1 MNSFLKNRIHR
12 SGFKHP
18 ASILALGTLLFLP
31 HLLFGQFTFQ
41 QRSEPPGLFSSSSQ
55 IFDTNSSLIT
65 RSISTNSGNFIF
77 THWTING
84 VRKSDPNGLALHSCR
99 FNITSNTIAIAHYFD
114 KHADSDADGVPDWVE
129 IKNTGNLNATA
140 NSDSDGDG
148 IPLGY
153 EAHLGLNPSIDD
165 NITEGGISI
174 RRSSMFAVNFG
185 GAKKL
190 TLKSDPIGLVS
201 SQVTLLEN
209 NSTYQSTTLSGKS
222 HGYYFSHWEVNGV
235 RQSDVKG
242 VGLAR
247 VSQTMSGDKQIVAK
261 YYAEDLDSDQ
271 DGIPDWYEWHYL
283 GNLNLSESSDPDG
296 DGFSL
301 AEERKLGLSSV
312 IDDNITEGGV
322 SQRRSRITV
331 INLGGASKL
340 TIQSDPPGLVAS
352 SLSYPEINST
362 YSSPSLYGLQNGF
375 YFSHW
380 EVNGVRQSDSLGI
393 GLSKVTKVLDGNKEF
408 VAKFYSESEDSD
420 GDGIPDWYERR
431 EFGNLDQN
439 QSSDPDGDGFSVSEE
454 RKLGLSS
461 VIFDTIKEG
470 SISMR
475 RSRTQSFLRDSHD
488 PTDSDGDGLTNY
500 QEIQLGTNPQ
510 NSDSDGDGFSDHAET
525 LDGTDP
531 LLASSFRNVAPN
543 RIFSPAPLR
552 ISENQP
558 VGTLVGNIL
567 GADPNDSNF
576 SGAYSYSLVDGN
588 GSTDNVRFQL
598 DSNGTL
604 TTAETFDYEALLETA
619 DANLSIRIRISDSE
633 NLFFED
639 SLTVLV
645 TDVFE
650 DLDQDGIEDHL
661 DPDQDGDGFSNQ
673 FELEQSTDPRNSH
686 SIPNRPP
693 SSLTLLPYPFLE
705 NLPPGSVIADFNATD
720 PDANTTLTL
729 SLVDGNGSKDNALFS
744 MDANGSLLTQFIFD
758 FETNA
763 THYSVRVRVR
773 DESNASLERS
783 FLLDLLNQV
792 EDLDRD
798 GIEDY
803 FDLDDDGD
811 GFTDLFESEWGTDP
825 FNPTS
830 TPNQAPSSLSFST
843 RSFPEN
849 LPVGSIIGKFAASD
863 PDANATLTLSLANGR
878 GSEHNA
884 LFGID
889 ANGSLVTRFPFDFE
903 TNASNYSIRVQVR
916 DEWNASLE
924 ESFQLI
930 LDDLDENPPVL
941 TLIGPTEITLT
952 TGIGFRDPGATW
964 IDDLEGNGTTYASRS
979 DFNVSK
985 AGTYTLLYTFSDRA
999 GNPAK
1004 DLNRTLIVRDPA
1016 LPLVR
1021 TLTAQ
1026 LDGNDSV
1033 SLHAELLDSGGLEIA
1048 EIGVEIGTRPSLSDG
1063 RLHPLRPE
1071 AESGFY
1077 STIVPNLPTG
1087 VELFYRAYAI
1097 NRMGIAHGSV
1107 HKIQLPQEVDP
1118 NIWWTQALVHDG
1130 GWRTLDWF
1138 GTFLLSDEDYWV
1150 YHAQLGWIY
1159 LVSDDSGG
1167 IWMWKQGLD
1176 WVWTSRASA
1185 PFYWMNSTSNWLYP
1199 LHLERDRNI
1208 FWDYARQQAIRLP

>member
-1 MNSFLKNRIHR
+1 MHSKVSPVLFWV
-12 SGFKHP
+12 
-18 ASILALGTLLFLP
+18 GTFIP
-31 HLLFGQFTFQ
+31 CLLFGQFTLEQ
-41 QRSEPPGLFSSSSQ
+41 KSEPPGLFSTTSQ
-55 IFDTNSSLIT
+55 SYDHNTSLTT
-65 RSISTNSGNFIF
+65 RSISFNSGDFYF

-84 VRKSDPNGLALHSCR
+84 VRKNDSNGLALHS
-99 FNITSNTIAIAHYFD
+99 FPFHILSNTVAIAHYLD
-114 KHADSDADGVPDWVE
+114 KSMDSDADGIPDWIE
-129 IKNTGNLNATA
+129 IKNTGNLNVFAD
-140 NSDSDGDG
+140 SDSDGDG
-148 IPLGY
+148 IPLSY
-153 EAHLGLNPSIDD
+153 EARLGLNPSIDD

-174 RRSSMFAVNFG
+174 RRSSMVAVNFG

-190 TLKSDPIGLVS
+190 TLKSNPIGLVS

-247 VSQTMSGDKQIVAK
+247 VSQTMSEDKQIVAK

-271 DGIPDWYEWHYL
+271 DGIPDWYELHYL

-312 IDDNITEGGV
+312 IDDNITEGGI
-322 SQRRSRITV
+322 SLRRSRITV

-340 TIQSDPPGLVAS
+340 TIQSNPPGLVAS

-439 QSSDPDGDGFSVSEE
+439 GSSDPDGDGFSVAEE

-475 RSRTQSFLRDSHD
+475 RSRTSSYVRDPNDS
-488 PTDSDGDGLTNY
+488 TDTDGDGLTDS

-525 LDGTDP
+525 LDGTNP
-531 LLASSFRNVAPN
+531 LLASSFRNLAPN
-543 RIFSPAPLR
+543 RIFSPSPLTS
-552 ISENQP
+552 SENQP
-558 VGTLVGNIL
+558 VGTLVGNML
-567 GADPNDSNF
+567 GADPNDSSF
-576 SGAYSYSLVDGN
+576 SGVYSYSLVDGN
-588 GSTDNVRFQL
+588 GSIDNARFQL
-598 DSNGTL
+598 DFNGTL
-604 TTAETFDYEALLETA
+604 TTAEIFDYEALLET
-619 DANLSIRIRISDSE
+619 DDINLSIRIRISDSD

-639 SLTVLV
+639 SLSILV
-645 TDVFE
+645 TDVLE

-673 FELEQSTDPRNSH
+673 FESDQGTDPGNPS

-693 SSLTLLPYPFLE
+693 TSLTLFPYPFLE

-720 PDANTTLTL
+720 TDDNATLTL
-729 SLVDGNGSKDNALFS
+729 SLVDGNGSKDNALFG
-744 MDANGSLLTQFIFD
+744 MDANGSLVTQFTFD

-763 THYSVRVRVR
+763 TSYSVRVRVR
-773 DESNASLERS
+773 NESNTSLERS
-783 FLLDLLNQV
+783 FLLSLLNQV

-811 GFTDLFESEWGTDP
+811 GFSDLFESESGTDP

-830 TPNQAPSSLSFST
+830 IPNQAPSSLSFST

-849 LPVGSIIGKFAASD
+849 LPVGSIIGKFITSD
-863 PDANATLTLSLANGR
+863 ADANATLTLSLIDGNG
-878 GSEHNA
+878 SKDNA
-884 LFGID
+884 LFAID
-889 ANGSLVTRFPFDFE
+889 ANGSLVTRSPFDFE
-903 TNASNYSIRVQVR
+903 TNASNYSIRAQVR

-924 ESFQLI
+924 ENFQL
-930 LDDLDENPPVL
+930 LLEDLDENPPVL
-941 TLIGPTEITLT
+941 TLLGPAEITLT
-952 TGIGFRDPGATW
+952 TGTGFRDPGAAW
-964 IDDLEGNGTTYASRS
+964 IDDREGNGTTYADRS
-979 DFNVSK
+979 DFNVST
-985 AGTYTLLYTFSDRA
+985 AGTYNLIYAFSDRA

-1016 LPLVR
+1016 LPIVR
-1021 TLTAQ
+1021 TLTAE
-1026 LDGNDSV
+1026 LDRNN
-1033 SLHAELLDSGGLEIA
+1033 SLSMHAELLDTGGLEIA
-1048 EIGVEIGTRPSLSDG
+1048 EMGVEIGTRPSLSDG
-1063 RLHPLRPE
+1063 MLHPLRPE
-1071 AESGFY
+1071 AETGFY
-1077 STIVPNLPTG
+1077 SAIVPNPPTG

-1107 HKIQLPQEVDP
+1107 HKIELPQEIDP
-1118 NIWWTQALVHDG
+1118 NIWWTQALVHEG

-1150 YHAQLGWIY
+1150 YHAQLGWVY
-1159 LVSDDSGG
+1159 LVSDDLGG

-1176 WVWTSRASA
+1176 WVWTSGASA
-1185 PFYWMNSTSNWLYP
+1185 PFYWMNSSSNWLYP
-1199 LHLERDRNI
+1199 LHFERNRNI
-1208 FWDYARQQAIRLP
+1208 FWDYGRKEVLRLP